1 MLKLANSITEFMP
14 RHKPYKHQSDDL
26 KLSRDMEYYAFFW
39 EMGLGKTKI
48 LIDTASWLFMK
59 QRIDGVL
66 IIAPKGVFLN
76 WLTDEL
82 PAHVPS
88 NIPHRIAY
96 WNSDM
101 KKSDI
106 PACQKIL
113 GAKED
118 MLDFLAINTEALA
131 TEKGMR
137 VAENFIQNHHTMC
150 ILDESDS
157 IKNPAAI
164 RTKAIIKLGKKCA
177 YRRIATGTPIT
188 QSPLDLYS
196 QCEFL
201 FPKLLRFPSYFQ
213 FKQFYANIKSIS
225 AGSRSYEKIIGY
237 RNLDELSA
245 SVQPFSSRRLKI
257 ECLDLPEKI
266 YLTRYVEH
274 TKEQKEL
281 YNRLSEEAMVFL
293 SEESVVSSTS
303 VLTTMMKLHQIN
315 CGHVTDDDGN
325 IQTIPSNRINVMLD
339 ALQGIPKKSKVLV
352 WANFKQ
358 DVRMI
363 VEAISIDHGR
373 ESVGHYYGDTS
384 STQRAENLLKFKND
398 PEFRFLVLSSAG
410 AKGLT
415 LINSF
420 YSLYY
425 SQGYNLAVRLQ
436 SEDRNHRIGQTEKVT
451 YIDLITRRTV
461 DVNIVGALRAK
472 KNIATS
478 VLDGW
483 RNLLILL
490 KD

>member
-1 MLKLANSITEFMP
+1 MLKLANSIPEFIP

-26 KLSRDMEYYAFFW
+26 KLSRDMKYYAFFW

-48 LIDTASWLFMK
+48 LIDTAAWLFMK

-66 IIAPKGVFLN
+66 ILAPKGVFLN

-101 KKSDI
+101 KKGDI

-113 GAKED
+113 GAQDD
-118 MLDFLAINTEALA
+118 MLDFLAINTEAMA
-131 TEKGMR
+131 TDKGRR

-157 IKNPAAI
+157 IKNHKAV
-164 RTKAIIKLGKKCA
+164 RTKAITKLGKKCA

-188 QSPLDLYS
+188 QSPLDLYA

-201 FPKLLRFPSYFQ
+201 FPRILRFPNFFQ
-213 FKQFYANIKSIS
+213 FRAFYAIIRRMS
-225 AGSRSYEKIIGY
+225 AGTRSFDKITGY
-237 RNLDELSA
+237 RNLGELSE
-245 SVQPFSSRRLKI
+245 SVQPFSSRRLKT

-281 YNRLSEEAMVFL
+281 YSRLREEAMIFL
-293 SEESVVSSTS
+293 SEESVVTSTS

-315 CGHVTDDDGN
+315 CGHVSDDDGN
-325 IQTIPSNRINVMLD
+325 IHTIPSNRINVLLD
-339 ALQGIPKKSKVLV
+339 VLQGIPAESKVLV
-352 WANFKQ
+352 WAHFKQ
-358 DVRMI
+358 DIRMI
-363 VEAISIDHGR
+363 TEAIRIDHGH
-373 ESVGHYYGDTS
+373 ESVANYYGDTTS
-384 STQRAENLLKFKND
+384 AKRAEALQRFKED
-398 PEFRFLVLSSAG
+398 PTLRFLVLSSAG
-410 AKGLT
+410 SKGLT
-415 LINSF
+415 LIKS
-420 YSLYY
+420 YYAVYY
-425 SQGYNLAVRLQ
+425 SQDYNLAVRLQ
-436 SEDRNHRIGQTEKVT
+436 SEDRNHRIGQSEKVT
-451 YIDLITRRTV
+451 YIDLITRNTI
-461 DVNIVGALRAK
+461 DVNIVRALRAK
-472 KNIATS
+472 KEIAHE
-478 VLDGW
+478 VLDEW
-483 RNLLILL
+483 RNILAVL